1 MSMYENES
9 NNLVVVN
16 DERSNKPQQT
26 SIDLDS
32 KNNFLLTTTTNNITN
47 IGHNNDDNKKCK
59 KITINELPN
68 ELLSMI
74 IHNLSSNSTSNDN
87 SARHLWLLRR
97 VSHRFKYI
105 IHQVVYEKVKY
116 RLAHSA
122 PTTLQLFLCQITGC
136 AITYSDPIR
145 VHVTGYNKETG
156 EVMLGCQRSR
166 HFLRVN
172 KKTKLFL
179 AVRKKTPV
187 IMTKNKYNGKNGINN
202 GGDKYAEPT
211 NSEILTF
218 RNEECKE
225 PLRDG
230 KHAIH
235 KANSFKVEYELVR
248 NCNGNAREF
257 FEKSLL
263 VLSVIV
269 TPILILETAISK

>member
-1 MSMYENES
+1 MSIYENES
-9 NNLVVVN
+9 NNLVVVK
-16 DERSNKPQQT
+16 DERPKKPQKT
-26 SIDLDS
+26 SIDLNS
-32 KNNFLLTTTTNNITN
+32 KNNFLLTTTTNNLTN
-47 IGHNNDDNKKCK
+47 IGHNNDDNKECK

-74 IHNLSSNSTSNDN
+74 IHNLSSNNTSNDN
-87 SARHLWLLRR
+87 SARHLWSLRR

-116 RLAHSA
+116 LLTHSA

-187 IMTKNKYNGKNGINN
+187 IMPKNKNNGKNGIN
-202 GGDKYAEPT
+202 
-211 NSEILTF
+211 SENLTF

-235 KANSFKVEYELVR
+235 KENSFKVEYELVR
-248 NCNGNAREF
+248 NCSSNARES
-257 FEKSLL
+257 FEKSFL

-269 TPILILETAISK
+269 TPILILETVISK